1 MTMIKTRGLAA
12 SGLTERQFARI
23 IITTVV
29 IGFFALA
36 LVVGMTVW
44 LLVRSQ
50 EFGGLVEHTYRVES
64 RISAF
69 RVQFERAEAA
79 RRGYLIAPDP
89 RYTRTYAG
97 AEAQLQPILGELR
110 ELTAD
115 NPVQIAHLDEL
126 HPLIDEKRD
135 LMRQTLDLRRSGDV
149 DGALLAFASPREQV
163 LLDRLRALTEAMAA
177 DEQALLNQRTE
188 RQTGNAQALAVV
200 VGVAGVLLALL
211 AAISLWAMRRFAV
224 HLTRSEAKLR
234 VLNEGLEAAVQ
245 ERTVDLTR
253 ANEEIQRFA
262 YIVSHDLRSPLV
274 NIMGFTSELEAATK
288 PLQKMIAE
296 VDAAAPDAVSTEART
311 VIETELPE
319 SIDFIRSS
327 TRKMDRLINAI
338 LKLSR
343 EGRRNL
349 NPEPLAMDALAHGV
363 VDSLRFMADQKG
375 AEIVVEGKLPDIVG
389 DRVAMEQVLSNLV
402 ENALKYLKPGRPG
415 LVRIRGR
422 VEGPRVVYEVEDN
435 GRGVD
440 PRDHERI
447 FELFRRAG
455 AQDQPGEG
463 IGLAHVRALVYRLGG
478 LINCSSALDQGATF
492 RLSLPRTLTR
502 EGETPA

>member
-1 MTMIKTRGLAA
+1 MRRLKIRAPGH

-23 IITTVV
+23 TITTVV

-36 LVVGMTVW
+36 IVVGMTV
-44 LLVRSQ
+44 LLLARSQ
-50 EFGGLVEHTYRVES
+50 EFGAQVQHTYQVEA
-64 RISAF
+64 RLSAF
-69 RVQFERAEAA
+69 RVVFEQTEGA
-79 RRGYLIAPDP
+79 RRGYLIDRSA
-89 RYTRTYAG
+89 RYLRTYDT
-97 AEAQLQPILGELR
+97 AEPQLQPILGELR

-115 NPVQIAHLDEL
+115 NPSQLARLDQL
-126 HPLIDEKRD
+126 QPLVEEKRD
-135 LMRQTLDLRRSGDV
+135 LIRQTMELARSGDV
-149 DGALLAFASPREQV
+149 AGATAALASEREQELLDTIRGLTTRFAEEERGLLAERTARQTANA
-163 LLDRLRALTEAMAA
+163 RALAI
-177 DEQALLNQRTE
+177 
-188 RQTGNAQALAVV
+188 V
-200 VGVAGVLLALL
+200 VGMAGVLLAVL
-211 AAISLWAMRRFAV
+211 AIVSLWAMRRFAV
-224 HLTRSEAKLR
+224 HLGRSEAKLR

-253 ANEEIQRFA
+253 ANQEIQRFA

-288 PLQKMIAE
+288 PLQKLIA
-296 VDAAAPDAVSTEART
+296 DIDDKAPGAVSDEARA
-311 VIETELPE
+311 VIEAELPE

-363 VDSLRFMADQKG
+363 IDSLRFMADQKG
-375 AEIVVEGKLPDIVG
+375 AEVTVEGKLPDIVG

-402 ENALKYLKPGRPG
+402 ENALKYLSPNRPG
-415 LVRIRGR
+415 LVRVRGR
-422 VEGPRVVYEVEDN
+422 EEGARVIYEVEDN

-440 PRDHERI
+440 PKDHERI

-455 AQDQPGEG
+455 SQDQPGEG

-478 LINCSSALDQGATF
+478 VIDCTSALDQGATF
-492 RLSLPRTLTR
+492 RLSLPRVLAR
-502 EGETPA
+502 PAEDAA